1 MGDPRFEYPVFLD
14 LAGRP
19 ALVVG
24 GGAVALRKARALAE
38 AGARVRVV
46 APSLRPEFAADG
58 RFECVAAPYDRR
70 HLEGARV
77 VVAATDDEAT
87 NARVAADGR
96 AAGALVNVVDR
107 PALCDFIV
115 PAQVRRGD
123 LRVAISTGGASPM
136 LARRLRE
143 RLEREFGPEY
153 GTYLAVMREMRAEV
167 LARDLAPETM
177 RRVFERLAADDVLAA
192 ARGGADALRRAA
204 QAAVADALGA
214 GGPGGSGGAPTG

>member
-1 MGDPRFEYPVFLD
+1 MTEPRFAYPMFLD

-46 APSLRPEFAADG
+46 APAHVAGFAEDG
-58 RFECVAAPYDRR
+58 RFECVAARYDPR
-70 HLEGARV
+70 HLAGARV
-77 VVAATDDEAT
+77 VVAATDDEAV
-87 NARVAADGR
+87 NARVAADAR

-123 LRVAISTGGASPM
+123 LLVAISTGGASPM

-153 GTYLAVMREMRAEV
+153 ETYLAVMREVRAEV
-167 LARDLAPETM
+167 LARDLAPEAS
-177 RRVFERLAADDVLAA
+177 RRVFERLAEDDVLAA
-192 ARGGADALRRAA
+192 ARSGPDALRRAA
-204 QAAVADALGA
+204 ADAVAAALAAGGA
-214 GGPGGSGGAPTG
+214 GASGGGPTG